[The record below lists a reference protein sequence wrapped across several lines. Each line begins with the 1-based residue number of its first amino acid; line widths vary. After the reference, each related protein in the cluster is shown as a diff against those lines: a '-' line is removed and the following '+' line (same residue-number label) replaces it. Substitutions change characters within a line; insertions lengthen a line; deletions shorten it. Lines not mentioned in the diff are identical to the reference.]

1 MLLLVSGAT
10 QSIGKHGVGVLVV
23 PKQWNLVER
32 LPLEPGRWAMDN
44 GCFAGFD
51 EGAFVRMLERFSG
64 LGGRALRATGV
75 TDLRPPDAYSSSRPM
90 CWRMLLRRWRWP
102 FWSQLIRGLGYPV
115 AFVAQDGQTVDAL
128 PADLDALFI
137 GGSTAFKEGPIAG
150 TLCGYAKAR
159 GLWVHMGRVNS
170 KRRLKIAQAFGV
182 DSYDGTGVNVAPDIV
197 IPKMQRFNA
206 EAEQERQ
213 QQPVFHAL
221 R

>member
-10 QSIGKHGVGVLVV
+10 QSIEKHGVGVLVV

-64 LGGRALRATGV
+64 LGGRAQGNGCDGSTPTGCLFVVAPDVVADAAAT
-75 TDLRPPDAYSSSRPM
+75 LK
-90 CWRMLLRRWRWP
+90 RWP

-128 PADLDALFI
+128 PTDLDAVFI

-150 TLCGYAKAR
+150 TLCAYAKAR

-197 IPKMQRFNA
+197 IPKMRRFDA
-206 EAEQERQ
+206 EAERERQ